1 MPAEQMERLSDDS
14 VAANRTIDERIR
26 EQATAVVFGRE
37 LLAEGTTAVAL
48 DEDGVLTAYEPDGT
62 SSPVALVR

>member
-14 VAANRTIDERIR
+14 VAANRAIDERIR

-62 SSPVALVR
+62 SSPVDLVR